1 MSLRVT
7 SIVLVALFCL
17 IPAVANAQRT
27 VVLVT
32 NESCPME
39 TISTLDVRKAY
50 FGIVVNIDGTI
61 IRPFRLNNDSKLNQI
76 FLQSVIAMSEK
87 SYERR
92 LLSLVL
98 KYGTPR
104 PDEFDNVAELADALR
119 RSNCS
124 IAYMFKQ
131 DADEL
136 DGIRT
141 VKLLWHGE

>member
-1 MSLRVT
+1 MSIRST
-7 SIVLVALFCL
+7 SIVLVSLFCL
-17 IPAVANAQRT
+17 LPAVANAQRT

-32 NESCPME
+32 NESCSME

-50 FGIVVNIDGTI
+50 FGVTVNIEGSI
-61 IRPFRLNNDSKLNQI
+61 IRPFRLNDDSNLNQI

-104 PDEFDNVAELADALR
+104 PEEFNSVADLTNALR
-119 RSNCS
+119 RSKCG

>member
-1 MSLRVT
+1 MSLRFT
-7 SIVLVALFCL
+7 SIVLVALYCL
-17 IPAVANAQRT
+17 IPALANAQRT

-50 FGIVVNIDGTI
+50 FGIVVNIEGAI
-61 IRPFRLNNDSKLNQI
+61 VRPFRLNNDSKLNQI

-87 SYERR
+87 TYERR

-104 PDEFDNVAELADALR
+104 PDEFSNVDALASALR
-119 RSNCS
+119 QSDCG
-124 IAYMFKQ
+124 IAYVFKR

-136 DGIRT
+136 DGIKT
-141 VKLLWHGE
+141 VKLLWQGE

>member
-1 MSLRVT
+1 MSLRCT

-17 IPAVANAQRT
+17 SPAVANAQRT

-32 NESCPME
+32 NESCRME

-50 FGIVVNIDGTI
+50 FGIVVHTDGII
-61 IRPFRLNNDSKLNQI
+61 IRPFRLRNDSQLNQI

-87 SYERR
+87 TYERR

-104 PDEFDNVAELADALR
+104 PAEFGDIEALANALR
-119 RSNCS
+119 QSDCG

-131 DADEL
+131 DADEV
-136 DGIRT
+136 DGIKA
-141 VKLLWHGE
+141 VKLLWQGD